1 MPSGPV
7 MMMFT
12 DPVGT
17 VFVPPRAVMPR
28 MMVVPIAVGATPI
41 IVTLGP
47 FGVMPIDP
55 ARVIVV
61 ATNLSCAMHDVRPNR
76 HHDAR
81 RVPPPAQ
88 PRRAQPKLPRR
99 EEFEVSFL
107 VPPERAVEVE
117 KIHLTRSNTM
127 HRKCQFQRSKKST
140 KINDLRPANSADS
153 WAILKNLQTESPQ
166 PVAIDIAR
174 LDPRVPFLVR

>member
-47 FGVMPIDP
+47 FGVMPVDP

-61 ATNLSCAMHDVRPNR
+61 PPIGVVPCMMFVPVTIMMMLGVC
-76 HHDAR
+76 HHR
-81 RVPPPAQ
+81 RS
-88 PRRAQPKLPRR
+88 R

-117 KIHLTRSNTM
+117 KIHLTWSNTM

-140 KINDLRPANSADS
+140 KINDLRPANSVDS
-153 WAILKNLQTESPQ
+153 WAILKNLQTESGPAATTIQ
-166 PVAIDIAR
+166 
-174 LDPRVPFLVR
+174 